1 MSFNVTKAKKF
12 IDGYSSIRKLTEEE
26 KKSLK
31 ILCQGAAIRFLLTRV
46 FDYLNLTEGAIV
58 KIKDPVE
65 YLKRLEFH
73 DNVKNYQGLFFLI
86 MEIKI
91 YTDGACVG
99 NPGPGGWAAIILLE
113 NEKKELFG
121 GEKLTTNNR
130 MELTAAIKALEYCA
144 EQEGKQPSLK
154 QIKIYTDSTYVKEGI
169 TVWINNWEKN
179 NWKTADKKNVKN
191 VDLWKKLKELVKSNQ
206 IEWNWIKGHS
216 EDPMND
222 LADKLAKEA
231 TPI

>member
-1 MSFNVTKAKKF
+1 MKF
-12 IDGYSSIRKLTEEE
+12 
-26 KKSLK
+26 
-31 ILCQGAAIRFLLTRV
+31 
-46 FDYLNLTEGAIV
+46 
-58 KIKDPVE
+58 
-65 YLKRLEFH
+65 
-73 DNVKNYQGLFFLI
+73 
-86 MEIKI
+86 KI

-99 NPGPGGWAAIILLE
+99 NPGPGGWAAIVLLE

-144 EQEGKQPSLK
+144 KQEEKPLSLK
-154 QIKIYTDSTYVKEGI
+154 HVRIFTDSTYVKEGI

-191 VDLWKKLKELVKSNQ
+191 VDLWKKLKELVQSNRV
-206 IEWNWIKGHS
+206 EWNWVKGHS
-216 EDPMND
+216 DDPMND
-222 LADKLAKEA
+222 LADKLAKKA

>member
-1 MSFNVTKAKKF
+1 
-12 IDGYSSIRKLTEEE
+12 
-26 KKSLK
+26 
-31 ILCQGAAIRFLLTRV
+31 
-46 FDYLNLTEGAIV
+46 
-58 KIKDPVE
+58 
-65 YLKRLEFH
+65 
-73 DNVKNYQGLFFLI
+73 

-113 NEKKELFG
+113 NGKKELFG

-130 MELTAAIKALEYCA
+130 MELTAAIKALEYFTK
-144 EQEGKQPSLK
+144 QEEKQPSK
-154 QIKIYTDSTYVKEGI
+154 KHIRIFTDSTYVKEGI
-169 TVWINNWEKN
+169 TVWINSWEKN

-191 VDLWKKLKELVKSNQ
+191 VDLWKKLKELTKSNQ
-206 IEWNWIKGHS
+206 VEWNWVKGHS

>member
-1 MSFNVTKAKKF
+1 
-12 IDGYSSIRKLTEEE
+12 
-26 KKSLK
+26 
-31 ILCQGAAIRFLLTRV
+31 
-46 FDYLNLTEGAIV
+46 
-58 KIKDPVE
+58 
-65 YLKRLEFH
+65 
-73 DNVKNYQGLFFLI
+73 

-99 NPGPGGWAAIILLE
+99 NPGPGGWAAIVLLE

-144 EQEGKQPSLK
+144 NQKEKQPFLK
-154 QIKIYTDSTYVKEGI
+154 NVRIFTDSTYVKEGI

-191 VDLWKKLKELVKSNQ
+191 VDLWKKLKELTQSNLV
-206 IEWNWIKGHS
+206 EWNWVKGHS

-222 LADKLAKEA
+222 LADKLAKRA
-231 TPI
+231 TPV